1 MKSCSTPE
9 EKKLATYFGAS
20 YVRGKKKA
28 GKRGGYEDGH
38 FKLAIWN
45 LHQAVLNDEPTTNN
59 FAEAYHRC
67 IQVMLNDTNMTFS
80 SFIEKLKQSLVS
92 RENRLD
98 QIRLGMD
105 TAQRNAKSVKKT
117 ERIRKILKQYGQK
130 TPMEIL
136 DMLAHNVKVD

>member
-1 MKSCSTPE
+1 M
-9 EKKLATYFGAS
+9 
-20 YVRGKKKA
+20 
-28 GKRGGYEDGH
+28 
-38 FKLAIWN
+38 
-45 LHQAVLNDEPTTNN
+45 
-59 FAEAYHRC
+59 
-67 IQVMLNDTNMTFS
+67 NDTNMTFS

-105 TAQRNAKSVKKT
+105 TAQRNAKSIKKA

-136 DMLAHNVKVD
+136 DMLTHNVKVDWVLFF